1 MEDREIIEL
10 YWRHS
15 ERAIAESDAKYGA
28 YCRKIAENILNNA
41 EDAAECVN
49 DTWMRAWNAIPPERP
64 GNLKMFFV
72 RIARNLAVDRVRKS
86 AAQKRG
92 GGERELILDELSACV
107 PDAQTEV
114 EARELRES
122 IDRFV
127 GALPRR
133 EGDLLIRRYFFAEPL
148 EDIAARYGMTAN
160 AVSVSLSRTR
170 KKLAA
175 YLKKEGFYG

>member
-49 DTWMRAWNAIPPERP
+49 DTWMCAWNAIPPQRP
-64 GNLKMFFV
+64 GNLKMFFAKIV
-72 RIARNLAVDRVRKS
+72 RNLAVDRVRKS

-92 GGERELILDELSACV
+92 GGELEEILDELSACV
-107 PDAQTEV
+107 PDAQAEV

-160 AVSVSLSRTR
+160 AVSASLSRTR

>member
-15 ERAIAESDAKYGA
+15 EQAIAESDAKYGA

-49 DTWMRAWNAIPPERP
+49 DTWLRAWNAIPPERP
-64 GNLKMFFV
+64 GNLKMFFAK
-72 RIARNLAVDRVRKS
+72 ITRNLAFDRYRKS

-92 GGERELILDELSACV
+92 GGELEVILDELSACV
-107 PDAQTEV
+107 PDAQAAV

-122 IDRFV
+122 INRFV
-127 GALPRR
+127 AALPRR
-133 EGDLLIRRYFFAEPL
+133 EGDLLIRRYFFAEGL

-175 YLKKEGFYG
+175 YLKKEGFYE